1 MEGGRAASGK
11 PRKRVTFKLVS
22 ASSADP
28 RVASNPWQRT
38 LVLKNSSNA
47 ALKVRSA
54 GAAANDVQKGDKTAI
69 PKEFLSFINPADFG
83 IHENL
88 TGPQKDALI
97 AEVYGSHEEYERI
110 AAKFADAPAPAKP
123 KAEDLDD
130 DCYFPKD
137 GYDYS
142 QHLAT
147 INPQNFIPAPRVEAA
162 ASIVKAELNSSVDFP
177 GLNDTAPET
186 PDDPELAEV
195 LKALDESGSEAEDMD
210 DDFVAKAMD
219 NEDPDTFID
228 ENELLWGGY
237 KPLRRVTFEDLGIPK
252 GDSAPAPV
260 FGDQPILSDEEFVI
274 SDEDDD
280 EDSDFDAEYDP
291 TESLAQSAQAQL
303 DALRAANMRTSMLDM
318 VNCGPWGARAEEKET
333 MDAMDPDG
341 ALSERIL
348 QLVQQPDDSESGD
361 TVEFELSSDESEQ
374 WDVETVLTKY
384 TNATNHPQ
392 RILSSVVRRARTR
405 ERPEGAEEPSAKA
418 VPDVEYI
425 ELPQV
430 VTTRRRDETAEE
442 KRARKAAVKQAKAM
456 ITRMKKENKEALKSA
471 KKKAA
476 EKSAVGSYDIVNGV
490 KYLRLK

>member
-1 MEGGRAASGK
+1 MEGGRASSAKS
-11 PRKRVTFKLVS
+11 RKRVTFKLVS

-38 LVLKNSSNA
+38 LVLKNASNA
-47 ALKVRSA
+47 ALK
-54 GAAANDVQKGDKTAI
+54 KGDKSAI
-69 PKEFLSFINPADFG
+69 PKEFLSLINPADFG

-88 TGPQKDALI
+88 TGPQRDALI

-162 ASIVKAELNSSVDFP
+162 VTNLQAELSSDVDFP
-177 GLNDTAPET
+177 GLNDTVEET

-195 LKALDESGSEAEDMD
+195 LKALDESGTDEEVMD

-219 NEDPDTFID
+219 NEDPETFID

-252 GDSAPAPV
+252 PDLGSGAV
-260 FGDQPILSDEEFVI
+260 FGDKPILSDDDFVN
-274 SDEDDD
+274 DD
-280 EDSDFDAEYDP
+280 EDGDEVEYGEADDADFDAHYD
-291 TESLAQSAQAQL
+291 TVESLAQRAQAEL
-303 DALRAANMRTSMLDM
+303 DAIRAKNINASMMDM
-318 VNCGPWGARAEEKET
+318 IGSPWGARSDEKET

-348 QLVQQPDDSESGD
+348 QLVEQPDDSESGD

-392 RILSSVVRRARTR
+392 RILSTVIRPTRPR
-405 ERPEGAEEPSAKA
+405 ERVEGAEEPTAKTI
-418 VPDVEYI
+418 PDVEYV
-425 ELPQV
+425 ELPEV

-456 ITRMKKENKEALKSA
+456 ITRMKKENKEALKNA